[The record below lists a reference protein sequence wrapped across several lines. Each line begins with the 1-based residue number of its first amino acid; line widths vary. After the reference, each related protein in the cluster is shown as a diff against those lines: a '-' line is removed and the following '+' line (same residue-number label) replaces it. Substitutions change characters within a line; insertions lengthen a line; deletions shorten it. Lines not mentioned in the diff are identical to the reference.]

1 MHING
6 LFFLM
11 AFALLQG
18 CSGGAK
24 TIEDAVV
31 ASGCKDA
38 EVKPDSHNIYNARSA
53 MCSDDGRVY
62 WFPTNGAKDTHAVG
76 CRVFGGKSSIA
87 RENCVL
93 DSPRC

>member
-1 MHING
+1 MHIKG

-62 WFPTNGAKDTHAVG
+62 WFPTKEAKETHAEG
-76 CRVFGGKSSIA
+76 CKMFGGKSIKEG
-87 RENCVL
+87 ENWVL
-93 DSPRC
+93 YSPSC